1 MTTILHTYHP
11 DGVGFRGF
19 YHTSKITSICTHS
32 HSTSNA
38 AESCAKRT
46 RAHLNRKAKETA

>member
-19 YHTSKITSICTHS
+19 YHTNKISSICTHS
-32 HSTSNA
+32 HSTPNA
-38 AESCAKRT
+38 AESCAKKA
-46 RAHLNRKAKETA
+46 RARLNKKRKAA